1 MFVPVKDE
9 SSLRAKSSESRS
21 EFRYV
26 SIKRNSSMIEQRVV
40 SPNNYLSK
48 LNLQVNHSK
57 DVPPLILEERICSY
71 GRGGDLSIALLERK
85 RKGWQLERI
94 LKLSSWQVQ
103 TRMIKRG
110 SSSRGSKMD
119 AIGGRGKYSW
129 IEFSRSGNERKE
141 EKRN

>member
-9 SSLRAKSSESRS
+9 SSLWAKSSESRS

-71 GRGGDLSIALLERK
+71 GRGGDLSIERRVIREKAKRLAIREDLKTFLLTSANEDDKERILLERK
-85 RKGWQLERI
+85 QDGYNRREGQIFLNRV
-94 LKLSSWQVQ
+94 L
-103 TRMIKRG
+103 TFG
-110 SSSRGSKMD
+110 
-119 AIGGRGKYSW
+119 
-129 IEFSRSGNERKE
+129 
-141 EKRN
+141 

>member
-57 DVPPLILEERICSY
+57 DVLPLILEERICSY
-71 GRGGDLSIALLERK
+71 GRGGDLSIERRVIREKAKRLAIREDLKTFLLTSANEDDKERILLERK
-85 RKGWQLERI
+85 EDGCNRREGQIFLNRV
-94 LKLSSWQVQ
+94 L
-103 TRMIKRG
+103 TFG
-110 SSSRGSKMD
+110 
-119 AIGGRGKYSW
+119 
-129 IEFSRSGNERKE
+129 
-141 EKRN
+141 

>member
-71 GRGGDLSIALLERK
+71 GRGGDLSIERRVIREKAKRLAIREDLKTFLLTSANEDDKERILLERK
-85 RKGWQLERI
+85 EDGCNRR
-94 LKLSSWQVQ
+94 
-103 TRMIKRG
+103 
-110 SSSRGSKMD
+110 
-119 AIGGRGKYSW
+119 
-129 IEFSRSGNERKE
+129 E
-141 EKRN
+141 EQIFLNRVLTFG